1 MSTNCCRVD
10 GVSTSEAPE
19 EPPRL
24 DEDER
29 AAWLSLAGVMTLLP
43 AALDAQL
50 QRDARPS
57 HFEYV
62 LTDAGHAKAVATAPG
77 HVATV
82 RALVFDA
89 GPSPH
94 RATAAGPR
102 GCLRTASIR

>member
-43 AALDAQL
+43 AALVFD
-50 QRDARPS
+50 
-57 HFEYV
+57 V
-62 LTDAGHAKAVATAPG
+62 LTPAQRAHLRTIGGRITD
-77 HVATV
+77 HVN
-82 RALVFDA
+82 A

-94 RATAAGPR
+94 RATAAGLR

>member
-19 EPPRL
+19 EPPRR

-50 QRDARPS
+50 QRDA
-57 HFEYV
+57 
-62 LTDAGHAKAVATAPG
+62 
-77 HVATV
+77 V
-82 RALVFDA
+82 RATSSTSSPTRAQRAHLRTIGGRITDHVNA